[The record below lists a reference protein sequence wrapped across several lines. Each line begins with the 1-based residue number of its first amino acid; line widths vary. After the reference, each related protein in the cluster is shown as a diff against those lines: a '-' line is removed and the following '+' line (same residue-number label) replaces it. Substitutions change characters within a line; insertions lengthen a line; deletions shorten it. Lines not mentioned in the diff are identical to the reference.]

1 MELTI
6 NLSIL
11 ENNKKHIATI
21 QDFAQLPPNWDTYN
35 ANKPSL
41 YAIAKA
47 INFAKYLSD
56 KNIDIFF
63 TAPTPD
69 GDVLIELKNKDA
81 YLEFIFSEAVED
93 KIIAAYNGDF
103 HTEAILNDT
112 TLLSY
117 LKWLTTQHG
126 KHPDF

>member
-117 LKWLTTQHG
+117 LKWLTTYHD
-126 KHPDF
+126 KPDF